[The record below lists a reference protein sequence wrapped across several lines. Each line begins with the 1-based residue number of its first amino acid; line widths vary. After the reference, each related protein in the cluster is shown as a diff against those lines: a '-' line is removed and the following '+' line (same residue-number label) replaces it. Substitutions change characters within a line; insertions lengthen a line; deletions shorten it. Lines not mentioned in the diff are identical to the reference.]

1 MSRSQNYGLFQLI
14 FVVSLGAWLTGCAT
28 ATVATA
34 DIGVLDPQLPIIPLA
49 TPFPIR
55 TIETLDKKTNKRIE
69 TDVLAM
75 KSSEI
80 RKRLTTYESFTTIQK
95 RDTSGG
101 LTYIGNSAKI
111 GKGTYIITFDYV
123 NSTVQEISFNGRAK
137 PALGQIGVGLRI
149 TAEVTTLTNDVE
161 IGGLIPLGIAFNDR
175 KVNGNLRFKAFG
187 LSNDKVA
194 SLIPVDKQVLDISG
208 IQKAFEAAATVRLLI
223 GLDETTLEPH
233 LIGVTGV
240 SVSESQNALDAAK
253 SKLSKSP

>member
-1 MSRSQNYGLFQLI
+1 MSKPRKYSFLKLAT
-14 FVVSLGAWLTGCAT
+14 VVSLGAWLAGCAT
-28 ATVATA
+28 STIPTSDGAM
-34 DIGVLDPQLPIIPLA
+34 IDPQLQIIPLS
-49 TPFPIR
+49 TPIPIR
-55 TIETLDKKTNKRIE
+55 TIETLDKKTNKRVE

-101 LTYIGNSAKI
+101 LTYIGNSAKV
-111 GKGTYIITFDYV
+111 GKGSYVITFDYV
-123 NSTVQEISFNGRAK
+123 NSTIQEIAVTGRAK
-137 PALGQIGVGLRI
+137 PVLGQIGVGLRI
-149 TAEVTTLTNDVE
+149 TADVTTLTNDVE
-161 IGGLIPLGIAFNDR
+161 IGALIPLGIAFKDN
-175 KVNGNLRFKAFG
+175 KVSGNLRFKAFG

-223 GLDETTLEPH
+223 GLDETILEPN

-253 SKLSKSP
+253 SKLLKQP